1 MKMVTVTNRSG
12 NTVIYRIPEDNIRRE
27 FAPGEPKQ
35 VDAAE
40 LEKLSHKPGGYSII
54 NKYLLI
60 SDPEVIDDLGV
71 VVEPEYY
78 MEEPQVKELLINGS
92 LEEFLDCLDFAPAGV
107 LQMVKNLAVALPLN
121 DVAKRK
127 AIKDKLGFDVDKA
140 VANVEAEKAEEK
152 ALAEGGATK
161 ERRVKKEEPAA
172 APQTGRR
179 TTPKYNVVHKD
190 D

>member
-1 MKMVTVTNRSG
+1 MKMIKVTNRSG
-12 NTVIYRIPEDNIRRE
+12 NMVVYRIPEENIRRE
-27 FAPGEPKQ
+27 FMPGETKQ
-35 VDAAE
+35 LNAEE
-40 LEKLSHKPGGYSII
+40 LEKLSHRPGGYSII
-54 NKYLLI
+54 TDYLLI
-60 SDPEVIDDLGV
+60 SDPETIDDLGV
-71 VVEPEYY
+71 VTEPEYY
-78 MEEPQVKELLINGS
+78 MEEPQVRELLIKGS

-161 ERRVKKEEPAA
+161 ERRVKKEEAAA